1 MFTYDQMIP
10 NESKVVPPINASRM
24 TLHETAVLNTSMLLT
39 EIGDQMCWW
48 QVKDVGDKSHYHYPE
63 FDTNIKSQSPT
74 SHSGVLE
81 MLEID

>member
-1 MFTYDQMIP
+1 MKIAWTFTAFLSILD
-10 NESKVVPPINASRM
+10 EKLDEM

-74 SHSGVLE
+74 SHSGVLK
-81 MLEID
+81 MLETD